1 MLEERNHLGIEFELK
16 PIHLRDRR
24 PQVVD
29 DQSSDHAAK
38 MAQRILR
45 SPNEVLRG
53 LPPEDF
59 RVTHARMAQDHA
71 PDMRPVPLPILH
83 HPSALAKI
91 DLRFLTRPGCDAP
104 NRQGTGLLQLP
115 QMRAGY
121 IPLCVKA
128 FCVLVSYRFRRT
140 MASLFTT
147 PLVCP
152 AKAAR

>member
-1 MLEERNHLGIEFELK
+1 MKSREELQQEFAGAPPELLEYACRLQQEVAQARARLTQQEQELIEQQQLLAEARTFIAELK
-16 PIHLRDRR
+16 RQL
-24 PQVVD
+24 
-29 DQSSDHAAK
+29 
-38 MAQRILR
+38 
-45 SPNEVLRG
+45 
-53 LPPEDF
+53 
-59 RVTHARMAQDHA
+59 AQDHA
-71 PDMRPVPLPILH
+71 QDMRPAPMPMLH

-104 NRQGTGLLQLP
+104 KRQGTGLLQLP